1 MRRFLI
7 FLSVVFMTVSCLD
20 TGTVSQKYQLVTL
33 FDNAYKFGADST
45 YQYSQGVGFNY
56 DLLGFFHEIDSVSK
70 NFDGGFLVSCLD
82 TPKSGSTEG
91 LRNTYRAYL
100 AKEAVFNGN
109 AYAVYYSNPDQT
121 LMPEHDIKFLAAE
134 DGTCTMQGCFVAN
147 TVEVADWVKA
157 NFKKDDKLT
166 LKVTGY
172 LAGTKTGS
180 AEIALADYTMKDSIV
195 SKWTPLD
202 LAKLGSVDFID
213 LDLISTN
220 KDVPGYVCLDSVIA
234 TIDISY

>member
-1 MRRFLI
+1 MKRFLFI
-7 FLSVVFMTVSCLD
+7 LSAVLMTASCLD
-20 TGTVSQKYQLVTL
+20 PGTVSQKYTVVAN
-33 FDNAYKFGADST
+33 FDNAYSFGADST
-45 YQYSQGVGFNY
+45 YQYTKGVGFNY

-82 TPKSGSTEG
+82 TPKSGSTDG

-100 AKEAVFNGN
+100 RKDAAFNGN
-109 AYAVYYSNPDQT
+109 AYAVYYSNPDQS

-134 DGTCTMQGCFVAN
+134 DGTCTMLGCYVAN
-147 TVEVADWVKA
+147 TVEVADYVRA

-166 LKVTGY
+166 LKATGY

-180 AEIALADYTMKDSIV
+180 AEIALADYTQKDSIV
-195 SKWTPLD
+195 STWTAFDLD
-202 LAKLGSVDFID
+202 KLGAVDFID
-213 LDLISTN
+213 LELISTVKN
-220 KDVPGYVCLDSVIA
+220 VPGYVCLDSVVA